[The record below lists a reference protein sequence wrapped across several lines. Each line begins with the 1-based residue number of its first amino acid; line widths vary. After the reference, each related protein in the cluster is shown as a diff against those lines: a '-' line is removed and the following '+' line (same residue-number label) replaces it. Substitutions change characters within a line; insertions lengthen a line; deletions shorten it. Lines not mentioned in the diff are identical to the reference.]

1 MDALYVASATAS
13 GSGRAGKSVAGD
25 GSLELTMV
33 PPPELG
39 GVGGEGVK
47 GTNPEQ
53 LFALGYSACFL
64 SALTLVAGK
73 RGVDASG
80 ATVTA
85 DVGLSSQGRGFV
97 LSVALKVAWPGVDR
111 EQAQKF
117 VEVAHEV
124 CPYSNA
130 TRNNID
136 VELELLESAPA

>member
-1 MDALYVASATAS
+1 
-13 GSGRAGKSVAGD
+13 
-25 GSLELTMV
+25 MV

-39 GVGGEGVK
+39 GPGTE

-53 LFALGYSACFL
+53 LFALGYAACFL

-73 RGVDASG
+73 RGVDASD

-85 DVGLSSQGRGFV
+85 DVSLGTQGRGFV
-97 LSVALKVAWPGVDR
+97 LAVALKVAWPGVDR

-130 TRNNID
+130 TRNNIE